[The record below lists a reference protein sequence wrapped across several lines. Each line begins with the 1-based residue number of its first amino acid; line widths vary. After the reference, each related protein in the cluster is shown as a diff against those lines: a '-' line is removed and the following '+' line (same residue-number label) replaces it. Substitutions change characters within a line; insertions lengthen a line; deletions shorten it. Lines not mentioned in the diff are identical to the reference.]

1 MDRVMVMKK
10 HHVLLCLAAVVL
22 LVTLPIGEATSTVQN
37 QSMLQKSS
45 QQSDESEQVFFDS
58 PLFTG
63 YILIHVY
70 TYSPGVGIA
79 PCVGANVTARGFL
92 YSYQGQ
98 TDDSGDCLLQVHTNL
113 FRAKRYVVK
122 VSVEPGD
129 WLHTRRITVLLQPRQ
144 ILYKEFLFIA
154 L

>member
-1 MDRVMVMKK
+1 MKK
-10 HHVLLCLAAVVL
+10 KELYFCMFTVLVL
-22 LVTLPIGEATSTVQN
+22 LVLPVGSALNASLEDQNVTSCNDTPEIKV
-37 QSMLQKSS
+37 SL
-45 QQSDESEQVFFDS
+45 DPF
-58 PLFTG
+58 LFTG

>member
-10 HHVLLCLAAVVL
+10 HHMLLCLAVVVL
-22 LVTLPIGEATSTVQN
+22 LVSPPIGGATSAVQN
-37 QSMLQKSS
+37 QSMLQMSS
-45 QQSDESEQVFFDS
+45 QTGEEPEQGFFDS

-63 YILIHVY
+63 YLLIHAY
-70 TYSPGVGIA
+70 TYSPGVGIE
-79 PCVGANVTARGFL
+79 PCIGANVTARGFL

-113 FRAKRYVVK
+113 FRTKRYMVK
-122 VSVEPGD
+122 VSIEPGD

-144 ILYKEFLFIA
+144 IMYKEFLFIT